1 MADLLYLGD
10 KFSGY
15 FVQDV
20 AKNRKLRYL
29 SYETGS
35 SVKEITN
42 NVMWLLQEEVAKPE
56 YIVINPESFLDEAF
70 VIADEIEKL
79 SKAIHATP
87 IIYLKSYSPDSE
99 MARAFLDHDIKR
111 FIYYGN
117 TSDLIDQLE
126 KNITGYY
133 DANRRQEIEEVLKAQ
148 EELRA
153 KINAFQSIGIAGTMA
168 RCGCTSCAL
177 QVVKYLQKKGYKAC
191 YVELNDAAYFDM
203 TARDG
208 AKRSVS
214 FVAKYAIWTQQ
225 EEKAAVHYQGIDL
238 FRGKDLAEAQERGY
252 DYFVF
257 DYGNMFSET
266 FDRNAFIKDDV
277 KIIVGGAGPIEFDT
291 TLRALTL
298 AAYRDATLVLA
309 FTNEAEREDILN
321 TLHTLCNASGM
332 QKRKICFMANC
343 TDPFCLLDDAVYE
356 EILGVE
362 AKPGSAQ
369 KGEKARFSL
378 FGKGRKK

>member
-56 YIVINPESFLDEAF
+56 YVVINPESFLDEAF

-153 KINAFQSIGIAGTMA
+153 KINAFQSIGIAGTMT

-177 QVVKYLQKKGYKAC
+177 QVVKYLQKDIQNIG
-191 YVELNDAAYFDM
+191 M
-203 TARDG
+203 R
-208 AKRSVS
+208 
-214 FVAKYAIWTQQ
+214 
-225 EEKAAVHYQGIDL
+225 L
-238 FRGKDLAEAQERGY
+238 FYL
-252 DYFVF
+252 
-257 DYGNMFSET
+257 
-266 FDRNAFIKDDV
+266 V
-277 KIIVGGAGPIEFDT
+277 KQ
-291 TLRALTL
+291 
-298 AAYRDATLVLA
+298 
-309 FTNEAEREDILN
+309 NN
-321 TLHTLCNASGM
+321 
-332 QKRKICFMANC
+332 
-343 TDPFCLLDDAVYE
+343 
-356 EILGVE
+356 
-362 AKPGSAQ
+362 
-369 KGEKARFSL
+369 
-378 FGKGRKK
+378 

>member
-1 MADLLYLGD
+1 MADLLYIGD

-15 FVQDV
+15 FVQEL
-20 AKNRKLRYL
+20 ARSRKLRYL

-35 SVKEITN
+35 SVKEIVN
-42 NVMWLLQEEVAKPE
+42 NVMWFLQEEVGKPE
-56 YIVINPESFLDEAF
+56 YVVINPESFLDEAF

-79 SKAIHATP
+79 TKAIHATP
-87 IIYLKSYSPDSE
+87 IVYLKSYSPDSE
-99 MARAFLDHDIKR
+99 MAKAFLDHDIKR

-126 KNITGYY
+126 KNMTGYY
-133 DANRRQEIEEVLKAQ
+133 DVNRRQEIEEVLKAQ
-148 EELRA
+148 EEMRA
-153 KINAFQSIGIAGTMA
+153 KINAFQSIGVAGTMQ

-177 QVVKYLQKKGYKAC
+177 QIVKYLQKRGYRAC

-208 AKRSVS
+208 ANRSVS
-214 FVAKYAIWTQQ
+214 FVSKYAIWTQQ
-225 EEKAAVHYQGIDL
+225 EEKTVIHHQGIDL
-238 FRGKDLAEAQERGY
+238 FRGQDLAEAQEKDY

-257 DYGNMFSET
+257 DYGNMFSES

-277 KIIVGGAGPIEFDT
+277 KVIVGGAGPIEFDT

-298 AAYRDATLVLA
+298 AAYRDAMLLLT
-309 FTNEAEREDILN
+309 FTNEAERDDILN

-332 QKRKICFMANC
+332 QKRKICFAENC
-343 TDPFCLLDDAVYE
+343 TDPFRLFDDAVYE
-356 EILGVE
+356 DILGVE
-362 AKPGSAQ
+362 TKPGSEA
-369 KGEKARFSL
+369 KEEKVRFSL
-378 FGKGRKK
+378 FGKGKKK